1 MMVNYQLHI
10 RYDSETERLEDGC
23 SHRGLIGAVAANK
36 KQMLAS
42 GFRGK
47 VECAGVVFEFSSIQ
61 SLERLR
67 LASLT
72 FDAVE
77 PLCACLRAERDSW

>member
-1 MMVNYQLHI
+1 MMVQYQLYI
-10 RYDSETERLEDGC
+10 RSDSGTERLEDGC
-23 SHRGLIGAVAANK
+23 SHRGLVGTVAASK
-36 KQMLAS
+36 KQMLQN

-47 VECAGVVFEFSSIQ
+47 VECAGIAFEFSGIQ
-61 SLERLR
+61 SLEGLR
-67 LASLT
+67 FASKS